1 MDHKVTTLDGKS
13 GGTVVLPDDIFG
25 LEPRA
30 DILQRMVR
38 YQLSKRQAG
47 THKTKMRGEISA
59 TTKKMYAQK
68 GTGRARHGAKS
79 APQFRGGGRAFG
91 PVVRSHAHDLPKK
104 VRALALKHALSDKA
118 KGDKLIIIADTKV
131 KEAKTKALAGQFKKL
146 GWSSALIIDGAEVE
160 QNFAL
165 AARNIPMID
174 VLPVQGIN
182 VYDILRRD
190 TLVLTKAAVDALTE
204 RFK

>member
-1 MDHKVTTLDGKS
+1 VDHKVTTLDGKS

>member
-1 MDHKVTTLDGKS
+1 MDLKITTLDGQA
-13 GGTVVLPDDIFG
+13 GDTVSLSDEIFG

-104 VRALALKHALSDKA
+104 VRALALKMALSGKA
-118 KGDKLIIIADTKV
+118 RGEKLIVIADTNV
-131 KEAKTKALAGQFKKL
+131 ADAKTKALAGQFKKL
-146 GWSSALIIDGAEVE
+146 GWASALVIDGATVE
-160 QNFAL
+160 PKFAL
-165 AARNIPMID
+165 AARNIANVD

-190 TLVLTKAAVDALTE
+190 TLVLTRAAVDALTE

>member
-1 MDHKVTTLDGKS
+1 MDHKVTSLDGKADGS
-13 GGTVVLPDDIFG
+13 IVLPDEIFG
-25 LEPRA
+25 VEPRA

-47 THKTKMRGEISA
+47 THKTKTRGEIA
-59 TTKKMYAQK
+59 LTTAKMYKQK

-79 APQFRGGGRAFG
+79 APQFRGGGKAFG

-104 VRALALKHALSDKA
+104 VRALALKMALSDKA
-118 KGDKLIIIADTKV
+118 KTEKLIVLA
-131 KEAKTKALAGQFKKL
+131 EASAAEPKTKALAERLTNL
-146 GWSSALIIDGAEVE
+146 GLANALIIGGAQIED
-160 QNFAL
+160 NFRL
-165 AARNIPMID
+165 AARNIPAID

-190 TLVLTKAAVDALTE
+190 TLVLTKAAVEALTE